1 MSDEQEIPQSI
12 PDAEPL
18 PAAPAPSEAP
28 APAPSE
34 APLHWTKESAETDY
48 AKHFAKDEDIS
59 NYREFRKDIDDY
71 SDGVEFSD
79 DRRRDFQHRIK
90 QATREASAAADGLA
104 VPPDLGPGYVSREE
118 AQQAVEQASNFARA
132 QTRMETYF
140 PDPEVRR
147 HIGETISFYQPGQA
161 IIDTLTESQL
171 APQIVER
178 LYQHP
183 EAIEVLN
190 NMSPAE
196 ARRQLAKLEGAI
208 EAEQNFAAQNGYTTQ
223 PRRVSKAPPPITSPR
238 GGANPPSDAFQ
249 VAKRGEDATDYV
261 RWRQQQEKRR

>member
-1 MSDEQEIPQSI
+1 MTDEQEVQQAI
-12 PDAEPL
+12 PDA
-18 PAAPAPSEAP
+18 AVPAPSEAP

-34 APLHWTKESAETDY
+34 APLHWTKEGAEEAY
-48 AKHFAKDEDIS
+48 AAHFAKDEDIS
-59 NYREFRKDIDDY
+59 NYAEFRKDIDDFT
-71 SDGVEFSD
+71 DGVEFSD
-79 DRRRDFQHRIK
+79 DRRRDFQHKIR
-90 QATREASAAADGLA
+90 QATAEAAAAADGLEA
-104 VPPDLGPGYVSREE
+104 PPDLGPGYVSREE
-118 AQQAVEQASNFARA
+118 ATQAVEQATNFARA

-147 HIGETISFYQPGQA
+147 HIGETISLYQPGQA

-196 ARRQLAKLEGAI
+196 ARRQLTQLEGVI
-208 EAEQNFAAQNGYTTQ
+208 MAEQNFAAQNGYAPQ
-223 PRRVSKAPPPITSPR
+223 PRRISKAPPPIKSPS

-249 VAKRGEDATDYV
+249 LAKRGEDATDYV